1 MRLGEVTDE
10 SREAGV
16 GLRLGPR
23 TGAMTDA
30 RDQAIIEALSRL
42 ILAQD
47 SLKRLSALGEPRL
60 MADVW
65 QAVAQIAEASGWLQT
80 ARRTA

>member
-1 MRLGEVTDE
+1 
-10 SREAGV
+10 
-16 GLRLGPR
+16 
-23 TGAMTDA
+23 MTDP

-65 QAVAQIAEASGWLQT
+65 QAVAQIAEATGWLQT
-80 ARRTA
+80 ARRREAK